1 MTVENF
7 IRLLTGR
14 LPPHTPRS
22 KRLDTDEHSNV
33 FLYMTGHGGNEFLK
47 FQDAEEISAFD
58 VADAVEQMWEK
69 RRYHELFF
77 MIDTCQAETMAAKI
91 YSPNV
96 LAMGSS
102 VKDESS
108 YSYNVDTSVG
118 VPLID
123 RYTNAVLEFMEKVNR
138 SSELTMRDLYN
149 SFSADR
155 IQSTPT
161 LRTDLY
167 GRDLASVP
175 VTDFFGSVAQIQL
188 T

>member
-1 MTVENF
+1 
-7 IRLLTGR
+7 
-14 LPPHTPRS
+14 
-22 KRLDTDEHSNV
+22 
-33 FLYMTGHGGNEFLK
+33 
-47 FQDAEEISAFD
+47 
-58 VADAVEQMWEK
+58 
-69 RRYHELFF
+69 
-77 MIDTCQAETMAAKI
+77 
-91 YSPNV
+91 
-96 LAMGSS
+96 MGSS